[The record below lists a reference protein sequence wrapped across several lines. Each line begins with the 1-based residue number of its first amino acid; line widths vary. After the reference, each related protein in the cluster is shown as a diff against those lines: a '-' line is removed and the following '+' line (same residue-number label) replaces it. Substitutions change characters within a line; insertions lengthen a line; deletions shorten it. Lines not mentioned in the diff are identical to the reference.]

1 MIEKLITLGP
11 VKQLIDI
18 NNSLKN
24 FIADFTI
31 ECDNEFDVVV
41 VTQTMLDDE
50 DSIEYKHITT
60 GTMSGRIVQ
69 DKNTFEH
76 FFILIKSDNPSKAKI
91 YINIEELNIP
101 KDVPKDTH
109 VPKESRLKN
118 VKKNDD
124 KRLYMLGL
132 GIVIV
137 ASLFFYVVYRNTSVT
152 SVASSASDTSI
163 SDNVNVNDI
172 IDIIP
177 AKSFKDINIIDR
189 INSLDL

>member
-1 MIEKLITLGP
+1 MIEKIVTLGP
-11 VKQLIDI
+11 IKQLIDV
-18 NNSLKN
+18 NDSLKN

-31 ECDNEFDVVV
+31 ECENEFDIVIVN
-41 VTQTMLDDE
+41 QTILDDE

-69 DKNTFEH
+69 DKNIFEH
-76 FFILIKSDNPSKAKI
+76 FFILIKSDIPSKAKI

-101 KDVPKDTH
+101 KDVPKNVN

-118 VKKNDD
+118 IKKNDD
-124 KRLYMLGL
+124 KRLYMMGI

-137 ASLFFYVVYRNTSVT
+137 ASLFFYIVYRNTATGT
-152 SVASSASDTSI
+152 SIASDNI
-163 SDNVNVNDI
+163 SNVNDS
-172 IDIIP
+172 IDIDINTIIP
-177 AKSFKDINIIDR
+177 TKTFKDINIIDR

>member
-1 MIEKLITLGP
+1 MIEKIITLGP
-11 VKQLIDI
+11 IKQLIDV
-18 NNSLKN
+18 NDSLKN

-31 ECDNEFDVVV
+31 ECENEFDIVIVN
-41 VTQTMLDDE
+41 QTILDDE

-69 DKNTFEH
+69 DKNIFEH
-76 FFILIKSDNPSKAKI
+76 FFILIKSDIPSKAKI

-101 KDVPKDTH
+101 KDIPKD

-137 ASLFFYVVYRNTSVT
+137 ASLFFYVVYRNTSVA
-152 SVASSASDTSI
+152 SSASSASDTSI

>member
-11 VKQLIDI
+11 IKQLIDV
-18 NNSLKN
+18 NESLKN

-109 VPKESRLKN
+109 VPKEPRLKN

-137 ASLFFYVVYRNTSVT
+137 ASLFFYVVYRNTATDT
-152 SVASSASDTSI
+152 SVASDKI
-163 SDNVNVNDI
+163 SNVNDS
-172 IDIIP
+172 IDIDINTIIP
-177 AKSFKDINIIDR
+177 TKSFKDINIIDR

>member
-1 MIEKLITLGP
+1 MIEKNITLGP
-11 VKQLIDI
+11 IKQLIDV
-18 NNSLKN
+18 NDSLKN

-31 ECDNEFDVVV
+31 ECENEFDIVVV
-41 VTQTMLDDE
+41 NQTILDDE

-69 DKNTFEH
+69 DKNIFEH
-76 FFILIKSDNPSKAKI
+76 FFILIKSDIPSKAKI
-91 YINIEELNIP
+91 YINIEELNMPKDIP
-101 KDVPKDTH
+101 KD

-118 VKKNDD
+118 IKKNDD
-124 KRLYMLGL
+124 KRLYMMGI

-137 ASLFFYVVYRNTSVT
+137 ASLFFYIVYRNTSVT
-152 SVASSASDTSI
+152 SVTSSASA
-163 SDNVNVNDI
+163 SDNISNVNDI

>member
-11 VKQLIDI
+11 IKQLIDV
-18 NNSLKN
+18 NDSLKN

-69 DKNTFEH
+69 DKNNFEH

-109 VPKESRLKN
+109 VPKEPRLKN

-152 SVASSASDTSI
+152 SVASSASAT